1 MGYNNFIQ
9 CCTQPSSKAEQETI
23 INRYDW
29 NKECDLKIKTQ
40 LNNWDETKMCISSQI
55 WCNHFV

>member
-55 WCNHFV
+55 W